1 MCFRS
6 DASSRRCIDIE
17 AAMSLKAMILPPTSM
32 DHEDHVEEELA
43 HQRMFLVVL
52 PAAAAQRKAGSEP
65 DAPLDFR
72 GLVTRNARPKFC
84 ASARRGVVSLLTP

>member
-32 DHEDHVEEELA
+32 DHEVENHVEEELA

-52 PAAAAQRKAGSEP
+52 PVSGAASR
-65 DAPLDFR
+65 
-72 GLVTRNARPKFC
+72 V
-84 ASARRGVVSLLTP
+84 